1 MVQNLMSN
9 VYFRILLVLVA
20 NGLIW
25 IPNAIE
31 LDKISPIA
39 FWVSWG
45 FGLTLAFGMLV
56 YHIQQGVN
64 NETIRP
70 S

>member
-1 MVQNLMSN
+1 MVQNLMSS
-9 VYFRILLVLVA
+9 VYFRILLVLIA

-25 IPNAIE
+25 IPNALE

-39 FWVSWG
+39 FWLSWG
-45 FGLTLAFGMLV
+45 FGLALAFGLLV

-64 NETIRP
+64 NETNRP